1 MKLRGLS
8 GRLAMLMVFATLL
21 MQLGHGLYRFS
32 VDVPKAKNKSIEEI
46 NQLVSSLQPALAE
59 ALYQYNETLSD
70 KLLKAFY
77 SKAAVQTVWILDQ
90 DGSGV
95 GVWVRTDAQLSEE
108 RYEVTWPLI
117 YKDDEIGSLVL
128 LIDMAV
134 VESAAVSQI
143 WSVIL
148 FSVMIGLIALLLLYF
163 IAQAIVTRPVESL
176 SSVVG
181 IINSHA
187 FVKDDVK
194 AIDAVRANYEI
205 EDLRL
210 AIKKILYELAEHL
223 GRNQQDMMSLK
234 EFNQALEEKVV
245 SRTLELEQAKEKAE
259 VASRAKTDFL
269 NVITHELRTPLN
281 GVLGFSGILKNRDL
295 AEKDKKLVLGIEQS
309 GQGLLLL
316 LNDIIDFVGLE
327 SKSLDRQV
335 FAVYDALS
343 SSFNDQKEAAE
354 KKGLEYKI
362 EVDNSLTLNGDP
374 KRLSVL
380 VRQLLSNAIKFTHEG
395 SVTLSCYAQQDGK
408 ALLSITDTGIGMEES
423 DYGDFT
429 SEMFMHEAFTQAE
442 QGLNRASEGLGLGLS
457 IAGRICKKWPA
468 QMRFEKNTPQGT
480 RVCVVLGDVE
490 L

>member
-8 GRLAMLMVFATLL
+8 GRLAMLMVIATLV

-32 VDVPKAKNKSIEEI
+32 VDIPKAKNQSIEEI

-59 ALYQYNETLSD
+59 ALYQYNESLSD
-70 KLLKAFY
+70 KLLKAFN

-95 GVWVRTDAQLSEE
+95 GIWVRTDAQLSEAQ
-108 RYEVTWPLI
+108 YEVTWPLI
-117 YKDDEIGSLVL
+117 YNENEIGSLVL
-128 LIDMAV
+128 LLDMAV
-134 VESAAVSQI
+134 VERAAVTQI

-148 FSVMIGLIALLLLYF
+148 FSIMIGLVALLLLYF
-163 IAQAIVTRPVESL
+163 IAQAMVTRPVESL
-176 SSVVG
+176 SKVVSV
-181 IINSHA
+181 INTHA
-187 FVKDDVK
+187 FVKADVE
-194 AIDAVRANYEI
+194 AIDEVRANYEI

-210 AIKKILYELAEHL
+210 AVKKILYELAEHL
-223 GRNQQDMMSLK
+223 GRNEEDMMSLK
-234 EFNQALEEKVV
+234 EFNQALEEKVT
-245 SRTLELEQAKEKAE
+245 SRTIELEQAKEKAE

-281 GVLGFSGILKNRDL
+281 GVLGFSGILKSRDL
-295 AEKDKKLVLGIEQS
+295 TEKDKKLVLGIEQS

-327 SKSLDRQV
+327 SKSLECQV

-343 SSFNDQKEAAE
+343 SSFNEHKDAAE

-362 EVDNSLTLNGDP
+362 EVDNTLTLNGDP
-374 KRLSVL
+374 KRLSIL
-380 VRQLLSNAIKFTHEG
+380 VRHLLSNAIKFTHEG
-395 SVTLSCYAQQDGK
+395 SVTLSCYTQADGK
-408 ALLSITDTGIGMEES
+408 VLLSITDTGVGMEES
-423 DYGDFT
+423 AYGDFT

-442 QGLNRASEGLGLGLS
+442 QGLNRASEGLGLGLA

-468 QMRFEKNTPQGT
+468 HMRFEKNTPQGT
-480 RVCVVLGDVE
+480 KVCVVLGNVVP
-490 L
+490 